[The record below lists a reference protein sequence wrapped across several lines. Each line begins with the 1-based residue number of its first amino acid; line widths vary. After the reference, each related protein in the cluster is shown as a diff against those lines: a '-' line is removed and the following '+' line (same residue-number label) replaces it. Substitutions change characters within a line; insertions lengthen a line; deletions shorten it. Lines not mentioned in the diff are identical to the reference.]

1 MVGYKI
7 EGLNWKALKPIN
19 GGKEW
24 CLAPDEDLETIT
36 ELINNSQWSHLSV
49 VRTGFAIHLMEPQL
63 SKGSGL
69 KIILDKMGLTPEDLL
84 CVGDAPNDLSMFEI
98 AIGQLLLE
106 ERLPMLQNQPM
117 LHHLFHMVKLLLR

>member
-1 MVGYKI
+1 M
-7 EGLNWKALKPIN
+7 KPIN
-19 GGKEW
+19 GGKANGV
-24 CLAPDEDLETIT
+24 APDEDLETIT

-63 SKGSGL
+63 SGGSGL
-69 KIILDKMGLTPEDLL
+69 KIILDKMGLTLEDLL

-98 AIGQLLLE
+98 AHWSVAVE

-117 LHHLFHMVKLLLR
+117 LHHLFHTVKLLLR